1 MLHSLGSHLVT
12 EQQQDA
18 NMHFTF
24 LFLKEFLILEFW
36 FLLKALEDSWA
47 RESFISVGG
56 ESPKRRKMDF
66 NLAGIDLQ
74 INSFV
79 RVRKGD

>member
-1 MLHSLGSHLVT
+1 MPEKYAHKT
-12 EQQQDA
+12 DQ
-18 NMHFTF
+18 NYTF

-56 ESPKRRKMDF
+56 ESPKRIKMDF

-79 RVRKGD
+79 RVQKGD

>member
-1 MLHSLGSHLVT
+1 
-12 EQQQDA
+12 
-18 NMHFTF
+18 MHFIF

-36 FLLKALEDSWA
+36 ILLRALEDSWA
-47 RESFISVGG
+47 RETFISIGG

-66 NLAGIDLQ
+66 NLAGRDLQ

-79 RVRKGD
+79 RVGKGD